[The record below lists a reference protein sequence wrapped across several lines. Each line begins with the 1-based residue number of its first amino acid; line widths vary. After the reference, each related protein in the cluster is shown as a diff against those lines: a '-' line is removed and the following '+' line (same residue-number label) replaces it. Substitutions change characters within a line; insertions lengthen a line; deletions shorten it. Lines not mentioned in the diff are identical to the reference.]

1 MYEVSQGQILLTRP
15 DTRQI
20 REMGCKRA
28 ISQGENQLSVYD
40 VIGTERRVQSSPAP
54 FPKCT
59 EDWLT
64 KPLHQGSTFYDTT
77 SSSLMTTYS
86 RNQGISFD
94 RYYNYRMHVPGTKRN
109 PQITWPW
116 GCRDMFSIEF
126 ILVILSLNKIAAAMQ
141 CFGVVSNYLVTH
153 D

>member
-1 MYEVSQGQILLTRP
+1 MNEVSQGQILLTRS
-15 DTRQI
+15 DTWQV
-20 REMGCKRA
+20 REMRCKRA

-77 SSSLMTTYS
+77 SSSLMTTHS
-86 RNQGISFD
+86 RNQGISF
-94 RYYNYRMHVPGTKRN
+94 VPGTKRN
-109 PQITWPW
+109 SQITWPW
-116 GCRDMFSIEF
+116 ECRDLFFIKFLSI
-126 ILVILSLNKIAAAMQ
+126 ILAPKNCSRDAVFQI
-141 CFGVVSNYLVTH
+141 